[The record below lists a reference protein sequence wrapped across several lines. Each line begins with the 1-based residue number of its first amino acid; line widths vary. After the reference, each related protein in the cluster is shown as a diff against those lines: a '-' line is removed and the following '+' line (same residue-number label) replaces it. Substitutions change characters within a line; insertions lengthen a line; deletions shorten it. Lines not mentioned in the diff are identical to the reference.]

1 MLATESSCA
10 QAGNRLA
17 QWVCEWRVWISHLG
31 GKFELNSSKSSFG
44 MGTVG
49 RVIGRP
55 VGVGVGAGVGV
66 VIDADVFSVVFDENG
81 DVILIARTLK
91 FKFGLLASCWVNF

>member
-1 MLATESSCA
+1 M
-10 QAGNRLA
+10 
-17 QWVCEWRVWISHLG
+17 ISHLG

-55 VGVGVGAGVGV
+55 VDVGVGVGAGVGV

>member
-1 MLATESSCA
+1 
-10 QAGNRLA
+10 
-17 QWVCEWRVWISHLG
+17 
-31 GKFELNSSKSSFG
+31 

-66 VIDADVFSVVFDENG
+66 VIDAVVFSVVFDENG

>member
-1 MLATESSCA
+1 
-10 QAGNRLA
+10 
-17 QWVCEWRVWISHLG
+17 
-31 GKFELNSSKSSFG
+31 

-55 VGVGVGAGVGV
+55 VDVGVGVGVGVGAGVGV
-66 VIDADVFSVVFDENG
+66 VIDADVFHGCRIFLLTGAKFFDENG